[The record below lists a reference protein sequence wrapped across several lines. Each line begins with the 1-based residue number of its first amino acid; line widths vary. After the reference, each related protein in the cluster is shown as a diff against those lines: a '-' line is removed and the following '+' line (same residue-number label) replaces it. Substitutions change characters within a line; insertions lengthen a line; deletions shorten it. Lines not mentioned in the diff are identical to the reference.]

1 MQEACIQIFN
11 LKPRKMKKVLI
22 KVTATIFIFL
32 FSGMISSIY
41 SEEWIDKVIVDKKF
55 DIKTNAKL
63 VIDHEYG
70 NVRCIN
76 WDQNTIAVKVTV
88 RVKTS
93 DEKIAE
99 KIISKIN
106 IDVDGSSNK
115 VEAYCDL
122 NQRLNGN
129 KQLQVVIDFD
139 IYMPSAVDF
148 QLEQKFGN
156 TYIQSVSGP
165 SNISVEY
172 GNLEIVELSNTENQL
187 DLEFGE
193 ANIESINNGDLEI
206 GYSKF
211 RLENSNNISLE
222 SEYSDISINKALSIS
237 LELEGGNAK
246 IGEVEKFDCE
256 TNFSNL
262 EIQKLTKSLIAQT
275 EYGNLSIENIV
286 KGFSSITI
294 DNEYGGVS
302 LNIDKDANYSL
313 DAHGEYGLISYP
325 EKLSDVSYKRVSHS
339 ETIIKAV
346 VGEGVT
352 PKSTVT
358 VVSEYGSIDISA
370 K

>member
-1 MQEACIQIFN
+1 
-11 LKPRKMKKVLI
+11 MKKVLI

-32 FSGMISSIY
+32 FSGMMSNIY
-41 SEEWIDKVIVDKKF
+41 SEEWIDKVVVDKKF
-55 DIKTNAKL
+55 DVKSDAKL
-63 VIDHEYG
+63 IIDHEYG

-76 WDQNTIAVKVTV
+76 WDKDVISVKVTI
-88 RVKTS
+88 RVKTD
-93 DEKIAE
+93 DEKLAA

-122 NQRLNGN
+122 NQRLNVN
-129 KQLQVVIDFD
+129 KQSQVLIDFD

-156 TYIQSVSGP
+156 TYIQSISGP
-165 SNISVEY
+165 SSISVEY
-172 GNLEIVELSNTENQL
+172 GNLEIVDLSNAENQL
-187 DLEFGE
+187 ELKFGE
-193 ANIESINNGDLEI
+193 ANIESINNGDIEI
-206 GYSKF
+206 SYSKF
-211 RLENSNNISLE
+211 VLENSNNISLE

-237 LELEGGNAK
+237 LEMEGGNAN
-246 IGEVEKFDCE
+246 IGEVEKIDCE
-256 TNFSNL
+256 TNFSNV

-275 EYGNLSIENIV
+275 EYGNLSVRNTV

-294 DNEYGGVS
+294 NNEYGGVS

-313 DAHGEYGLISYP
+313 DAHGEYGVISYP
-325 EKLSDVSYKRVSHS
+325 EKLSDVSYKKVSHS